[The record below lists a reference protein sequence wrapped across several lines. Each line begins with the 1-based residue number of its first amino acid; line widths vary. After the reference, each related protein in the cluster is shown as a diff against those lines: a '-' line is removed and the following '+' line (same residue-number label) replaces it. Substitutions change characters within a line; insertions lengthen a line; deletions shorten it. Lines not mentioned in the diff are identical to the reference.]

1 MADLNGSYIFSG
13 GPRVCIGQR
22 FALSEIKITAAKMLT
37 KFEIVDSPGTRLES
51 GFGSQF
57 LKVFEGLKVKLVK
70 RQD

>member
-1 MADLNGSYIFSG
+1 M
-13 GPRVCIGQR
+13 CIGQR

-57 LKVFEGLKVKLVK
+57 LKVFEGLKVKLAK
-70 RQD
+70 R